1 MSVVGGLWKRSALAL
16 LLVPALAGVAQA
28 FDRDG
33 IEVIN
38 RNYAAMM
45 EALEADPAVGVDAP
59 LDAAYRLLHH
69 GEDRPTAPEDGP
81 AGSTAAPAGSTR
93 QGVVGKALVA
103 PILQQVALEVGSMG
117 HRELMEAAA
126 PSGGEVLVV
135 KAGSLTLSALPD
147 ALESSGW
154 PDFLTGSDGNY
165 SLNIPLV
172 IMEDGALV
180 IAPGDR
186 LEMAADR
193 GAFILNLGTLTVTE
207 ATVTGSSARPRVAD
221 FHPFILTARGGRATI
236 TGSRLSDLGF
246 DTRPLMSGLAFGSSP
261 FASLKSRGTVS
272 DTVFDNVRSVE
283 VSGIE
288 DFVFSRNRIQNAR
301 GIGLRLENLKGGAVS
316 DNVIVRSGMHGVLA
330 IGSTGLEV
338 AGNISAENAGRGFL
352 GRDGVGHLVVSD
364 NVFVAND
371 DEGVAVAG
379 GSCVDI
385 RGNAVLRNR
394 RDGINVSQS
403 LGVRLAGNLLVRN
416 QGAGM
421 TINDSISPADSVEIT
436 QNRFVANNVGITA
449 ERFSTIRLSGNNLSD
464 QLPLLFGGA
473 LQYDTP
479 RYLGWARSHEEDPD
493 AVFEIS
499 SARGGSP
506 MIFQGDSNGM
516 FRLSG
521 MTGCHFEELK

>member
-1 MSVVGGLWKRSALAL
+1 MSVVVGLWKRSALAL
-16 LLVPALAGVAQA
+16 LLVPALAGAARA
-28 FDRDG
+28 FDREG

-38 RNYAAMM
+38 RNYTAMM
-45 EALEADPAVGVDAP
+45 EALEADPADGVDAP
-59 LDAAYRLLHH
+59 LDAAYRLLNH
-69 GEDRPTAPEDGP
+69 GEDRPETSEDGP
-81 AGSTAAPAGSTR
+81 AGSAAEPAGSTR
-93 QGVVGKALVA
+93 KGVVGKALVA

-135 KAGSLTLSALPD
+135 KSGALTLAALPE
-147 ALESSGW
+147 ALDSSGW
-154 PDFLTGSDGNY
+154 QAFLTGADGSY
-165 SLNIPLV
+165 VLNIPLV
-172 IMEDGALV
+172 ILEDGVLA
-180 IAPGDR
+180 IEPGDT
-186 LEMAADR
+186 LELAADR
-193 GAFILNLGTLTVTE
+193 GAFILNLGALTVTD
-207 ATVTGSSARPRVAD
+207 ATVKGSGARPRVPD

-236 TGSRLSDLGF
+236 SGSRFSNLGF

-283 VSGIE
+283 VTGIE
-288 DFVFSRNRIQNAR
+288 DFVFSRNRIQKAR
-301 GIGLRLENLKGGAVS
+301 GIGLRLDKLKGGAIR
-316 DNVIVRSGMHGVLA
+316 DNVIVSSGMHGMLA

-338 AGNISAENAGRGFL
+338 AGNISAENGGRGFF
-352 GRDGVGHLVVSD
+352 GRDGVGHLVVAD
-364 NVFVAND
+364 NVFVANE

-394 RDGINVSQS
+394 RDGIAVSQS

-416 QGAGM
+416 QGAGIS
-421 TINDSISPADSVEIT
+421 INDSISPADSVEVA
-436 QNRFVANNVGITA
+436 QNRFVANNVGIAA
-449 ERFSTIRLSGNNLSD
+449 ERFSAIGLSGNNLSD

-479 RYLGWARSHEEDPD
+479 RYLGWARAHEDDPG

-506 MIFQGDSNGM
+506 LIFQGDSNGM
-516 FRLSG
+516 FRLSD
-521 MTGCHFEELK
+521 MTGCHFEEIR

>member
-1 MSVVGGLWKRSALAL
+1 MSVVGGLWKRSVLAL
-16 LLVPALAGVAQA
+16 LLVPALVGAAKA
-28 FDRDG
+28 FDREG
-33 IEVIN
+33 IETIN
-38 RNYAAMM
+38 RNYTAMM
-45 EALEADPAVGVDAP
+45 AALEADPADGVDAP
-59 LDAAYRLLHH
+59 LDAAYRLLNH
-69 GEDRPTAPEDGP
+69 GEDRPKANESGP
-81 AGSTAAPAGSTR
+81 AGSDAAPTGSTR

-103 PILQQVALEVGSMG
+103 PILQQVALEVGSAG

-147 ALESSGW
+147 ALENSGW
-154 PDFLTGSDGNY
+154 QDFLIGSDGNY

-172 IMEDGALV
+172 IMEDGTLV
-180 IAPGDR
+180 IQPGDR
-186 LEMAADR
+186 LELSADR
-193 GAFILNLGTLTVTE
+193 GAFILNLGALTVTD
-207 ATVTGSSARPRVAD
+207 ATVSGSDAQPRVPD
-221 FHPFILTARGGRATI
+221 FHPFILTARGGRAII
-236 TGSRLSDLGF
+236 TGSRFSNLGF

-283 VSGIE
+283 VTGIE
-288 DFVFSRNRIQNAR
+288 DFVFSRNRIQKAR
-301 GIGLRLENLKGGAVS
+301 GIGLRLENLQGGAIR
-316 DNVIVRSGMHGVLA
+316 DNVIVKSGMHGMLA
-330 IGSTGLEV
+330 IGSTGLELW
-338 AGNISAENAGRGFL
+338 GNISAENAGRGFFA
-352 GRDGVGHLVVSD
+352 RDGVGHLVVAD
-364 NVFVAND
+364 NVFVANQ

-394 RDGINVSQS
+394 RDGIAVSQS

-416 QGAGM
+416 QGAGIA
-421 TINDSISPADSVEIT
+421 INDSISPADSVEIT
-436 QNRFVANNVGITA
+436 QNRFIANNIGITA
-449 ERFSTIRLSGNNLSD
+449 ERFSAIRLSGNNLSD

-479 RYLGWARSHEEDPD
+479 RYLGWARAHEDDPD

-506 MIFQGDSNGM
+506 LIFQGDSNGM
-516 FRLSG
+516 FRLSD